1 VERSSG
7 AAPPPPHVRSQYQH
21 AIQASFRAAVERAT
35 GRTVAGFASTNSVE
49 EPRFMVEISKLV

>member
-1 VERSSG
+1 
-7 AAPPPPHVRSQYQH
+7 VRSQYQH

-49 EPRFMVEISKLV
+49 EPRFMVEIFKLV